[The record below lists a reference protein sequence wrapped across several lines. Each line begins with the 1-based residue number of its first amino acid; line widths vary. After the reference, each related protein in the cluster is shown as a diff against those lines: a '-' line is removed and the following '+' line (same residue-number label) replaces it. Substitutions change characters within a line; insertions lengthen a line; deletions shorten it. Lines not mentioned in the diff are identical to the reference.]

1 MRFLNKIY
9 IPDKIKCLMVAFAL
23 AFAVSGC
30 GNNTSV
36 DNTVTEE
43 KTNVVETIQI
53 TEQKTNVQATEKE
66 DNTTKAETKTEA
78 TESTIDSSNIPEYSG
93 EPYVVINN
101 NNPNFKKKEITD
113 KSFETYSSLDALGRC
128 GVAIASVGKDIMPTE
143 KRGAIGQV
151 KPTGWHT
158 VKYDSVD
165 GKYLYNRCHL
175 IGYQLTGE
183 NANEKNLITG
193 TRYLNVDGM
202 LPFEDMVA
210 DYVKETGN
218 HVMYRVTPIYKG
230 RNLLASGVE
239 MEGYSVEDK
248 GEGIKFHVY
257 CYNVQPDITIDYA
270 TGESSQNGK
279 VAEKNTQ
286 SNSETNNS
294 TKKSSDTQQSAS
306 KEYVLNLNTHKFH
319 LASCRSVKTMSNANK
334 GTYTGNRADLIEQG
348 YEPCK
353 ICNP

>member
-1 MRFLNKIY
+1 
-9 IPDKIKCLMVAFAL
+9 
-23 AFAVSGC
+23 
-30 GNNTSV
+30 
-36 DNTVTEE
+36 
-43 KTNVVETIQI
+43 
-53 TEQKTNVQATEKE
+53 
-66 DNTTKAETKTEA
+66 
-78 TESTIDSSNIPEYSG
+78 
-93 EPYVVINN
+93 
-101 NNPNFKKKEITD
+101 
-113 KSFETYSSLDALGRC
+113 
-128 GVAIASVGKDIMPTE
+128 
-143 KRGAIGQV
+143 
-151 KPTGWHT
+151 
-158 VKYDSVD
+158 
-165 GKYLYNRCHL
+165 
-175 IGYQLTGE
+175 
-183 NANEKNLITG
+183 
-193 TRYLNVDGM
+193 M